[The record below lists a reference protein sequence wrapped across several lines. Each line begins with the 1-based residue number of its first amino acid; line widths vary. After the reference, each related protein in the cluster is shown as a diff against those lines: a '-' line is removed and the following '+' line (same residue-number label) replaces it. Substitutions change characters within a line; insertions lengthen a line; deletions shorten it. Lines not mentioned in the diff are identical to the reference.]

1 MKKKIIFLLI
11 TVSMFIFS
19 NEMIKPQALKYGD
32 TIGIIAPAN
41 YSGDSGNIMVKDLEA
56 RGFKVVLGDSFY
68 AKWYNFGGTDE
79 VRANDINK
87 MFKDKNIKAIF
98 CVRGGYGSIRLLDLI
113 DFETIKKNPKIFV
126 GYSDITTLLLA
137 ITQKT
142 DLVTFHGPM
151 SSNYKNFDDI
161 TNTSFFNTIM
171 NNKTSYELSDYSGS
185 ALRTVR
191 EGKAEGEQP
200 AADGP

>member
-1 MKKKIIFLLI
+1 
-11 TVSMFIFS
+11 MFIFS

-68 AKWYNFGGTDE
+68 AKWYNYGGTDE

-137 ITQKT
+137 ITQT
-142 DLVTFHGPM
+142 TVLVTFHGPM
-151 SSNYKNFDDI
+151 S
-161 TNTSFFNTIM
+161 
-171 NNKTSYELSDYSGS
+171 
-185 ALRTVR
+185 
-191 EGKAEGEQP
+191 
-200 AADGP
+200 

>member
-68 AKWYNFGGTDE
+68 AKWYNYGGTDE
-79 VRANDINK
+79 VRANDS
-87 MFKDKNIKAIF
+87 IK
-98 CVRGGYGSIRLLDLI
+98 CLR
-113 DFETIKKNPKIFV
+113 IKI
-126 GYSDITTLLLA
+126 
-137 ITQKT
+137 
-142 DLVTFHGPM
+142 
-151 SSNYKNFDDI
+151 
-161 TNTSFFNTIM
+161 
-171 NNKTSYELSDYSGS
+171 
-185 ALRTVR
+185 
-191 EGKAEGEQP
+191 
-200 AADGP
+200 

>member
-68 AKWYNFGGTDE
+68 AKWYNYRLKYIICDNEIIG
-79 VRANDINK
+79 
-87 MFKDKNIKAIF
+87 IF
-98 CVRGGYGSIRLLDLI
+98 CYFNSWVAFCTAQEVSLYKGS
-113 DFETIKKNPKIFV
+113 
-126 GYSDITTLLLA
+126 
-137 ITQKT
+137 
-142 DLVTFHGPM
+142 HGC
-151 SSNYKNFDDI
+151 I
-161 TNTSFFNTIM
+161 
-171 NNKTSYELSDYSGS
+171 
-185 ALRTVR
+185 A
-191 EGKAEGEQP
+191 
-200 AADGP
+200 